1 MNKVDIMLVV
11 HDCKE
16 LYFKR
21 TSREYVYQ
29 FILVNNPSLVF
40 AGFAKCHE
48 DDIDFISDITGY
60 DLARDRA
67 TISYLN
73 YKIKDAQSRREEVSN
88 AYSSTHVKSF
98 KKRKETL
105 KKEIEF
111 YHKAIKFYEAKIR
124 DRIISKEKTNN
135 WIRDRDKLLNKRP
148 LGEK

>member
-1 MNKVDIMLVV
+1 MNKVDIMLM

-29 FILVNNPSLVF
+29 FILVDNPSLVF
-40 AGFAKCHE
+40 TGSAKCHE
-48 DDIDFISDITGY
+48 DDIDFISDIAGY

-67 TISYLN
+67 TIAYLK

-98 KKRKETL
+98 KKRKEKL

-111 YHKAIKFYEAKIR
+111 YHKAIKFYEAEIR
-124 DRIISKEKTNN
+124 TRIISKEKTNN
-135 WIRDRDKLLNKRP
+135 WIRDRDKLLNKRS

>member
-1 MNKVDIMLVV
+1 MNKVDIMLM
-11 HDCKE
+11 HECKE

-21 TSREYVYQ
+21 ANREYVYQ
-29 FILVNNPSLVF
+29 FILVDNPSLTF

-67 TISYLN
+67 IISYLK
-73 YKIKDAQSRREEVSN
+73 YKIKDTQSRREEVSN
-88 AYSSTHVKSF
+88 AYSSTHVKSL

-111 YHKAIKFYEAKIR
+111 YHKAIKFYEAEIR
-124 DRIISKEKTNN
+124 NRIISKEKTNN
-135 WIRDRDKLLNKRP
+135 WIRDRNKLLNKRP

>member
-1 MNKVDIMLVV
+1 MNKVDIMLV

-29 FILVNNPSLVF
+29 FILVNNPSLTF
-40 AGFAKCHE
+40 TGSAKCHE

-67 TISYLN
+67 TISYLK
-73 YKIKDAQSRREEVSN
+73 YKIQDAQSRREEVSN
-88 AYSSTHVKSF
+88 AYSSTRVKSF
-98 KKRKETL
+98 KKRKEAL

-124 DRIISKEKTNN
+124 DRITSKEKTNN

>member
-1 MNKVDIMLVV
+1 MNKVDLMLV

-29 FILVNNPSLVF
+29 FILVDNPSLVF

-48 DDIDFISDITGY
+48 DDVDFISDITGY

-67 TISYLN
+67 TISYLK

-88 AYSSTHVKSF
+88 AYSSTHAKSL

-124 DRIISKEKTNN
+124 DRIVSKEKTNN
-135 WIRDRDKLLNKRP
+135 WIRDRDKLLNERP

>member
-1 MNKVDIMLVV
+1 MNKVDIMLI
-11 HDCKE
+11 HECKE

-21 TSREYVYQ
+21 TNREYVYQ
-29 FILVNNPSLVF
+29 FILVDNPSLVF

-48 DDIDFISDITGY
+48 DDVDFISDITGY

-67 TISYLN
+67 TISYLK
-73 YKIKDAQSRREEVSN
+73 YKIKDTQSRREEVSN
-88 AYSSTHVKSF
+88 AYSSTRVESL

-111 YHKAIKFYEAKIR
+111 YYKAIKFYEAEIR
-124 DRIISKEKTNN
+124 NRIISKEKTNN

-148 LGEK
+148 LREK

>member
-1 MNKVDIMLVV
+1 MNKVDIMLV
-11 HDCKE
+11 HECKE

-29 FILVNNPSLVF
+29 FILVNNPSLTF

-48 DDIDFISDITGY
+48 DDIDFITDITGY

-67 TISYLN
+67 VISYLK
-73 YKIKDAQSRREEVSN
+73 YKIKDTQSRREEVSN
-88 AYSSTHVKSF
+88 AYSSTHATSL

-111 YHKAIKFYEAKIR
+111 YHKAIKFYEAEIR
-124 DRIISKEKTNN
+124 NRIISKEKTNN

>member
-1 MNKVDIMLVV
+1 MNKIDIMLV

-29 FILVNNPSLVF
+29 FILADNPSLVF

-48 DDIDFISDITGY
+48 DDVDFISDITGY

-67 TISYLN
+67 TISYLK

-88 AYSSTHVKSF
+88 AYSSTHAKSL

-111 YHKAIKFYEAKIR
+111 YHKAIKFYEAEIR
-124 DRIISKEKTNN
+124 NRIISKEKTNN
-135 WIRDRDKLLNKRP
+135 WIRDRDKLLNKRS

>member
-1 MNKVDIMLVV
+1 MNKVDIMLM
-11 HDCKE
+11 HECKE

-21 TSREYVYQ
+21 TNREYVYQ
-29 FILVNNPSLVF
+29 FILVDNPSLTF

-67 TISYLN
+67 IISYLK
-73 YKIKDAQSRREEVSN
+73 YKIKDTQSRREEVSN
-88 AYSSTHVKSF
+88 AYSSTRVESL

-124 DRIISKEKTNN
+124 NRIIAKETTNN

-148 LGEK
+148 LREK

>member
-1 MNKVDIMLVV
+1 MNKVDLMLV

-29 FILVNNPSLVF
+29 FILVSNPSLTF
-40 AGFAKCHE
+40 MGSAKCHE

-67 TISYLN
+67 TISYLK
-73 YKIKDAQSRREEVSN
+73 YKIKDTQSRREEVYN
-88 AYSSTHVKSF
+88 AYSSTRVESL

-111 YHKAIKFYEAKIR
+111 YRKAIKFYEAEIR
-124 DRIISKEKTNN
+124 KRIISKEKTNN
-135 WIRDRDKLLNKRP
+135 WIKDRNKLLNKRS

>member
-1 MNKVDIMLVV
+1 MNKVDIMLV

-21 TSREYVYQ
+21 SSREYVYQ
-29 FILVNNPSLVF
+29 FILVSNPSLTF
-40 AGFAKCHE
+40 MGSAKCHE
-48 DDIDFISDITGY
+48 DDIDFITDITGY

-67 TISYLN
+67 TISYLK
-73 YKIKDAQSRREEVSN
+73 YKIKDTQSRREEVSN
-88 AYSSTHVKSF
+88 AYSSTHVESL

-111 YHKAIKFYEAKIR
+111 YHKAIKFYEREIR
-124 DRIISKEKTNN
+124 NRITSKEKTNN
-135 WIRDRDKLLNKRP
+135 WIRDRNKLLNERS

>member
-1 MNKVDIMLVV
+1 MNKVDIMLM
-11 HDCKE
+11 HECKE

-21 TSREYVYQ
+21 TNREYIYQ
-29 FILVNNPSLVF
+29 FILVDNPSLTF

-67 TISYLN
+67 IISYLK
-73 YKIKDAQSRREEVSN
+73 YKIKDTQSRREEVSN
-88 AYSSTHVKSF
+88 AYSSTRVESL

-124 DRIISKEKTNN
+124 NRIIAKETTNN

-148 LGEK
+148 LREK

>member
-1 MNKVDIMLVV
+1 MNKVDIMLV
-11 HDCKE
+11 HECKE

-21 TSREYVYQ
+21 SSREYVYQ
-29 FILVNNPSLVF
+29 FILVDNTSLVF

-67 TISYLN
+67 TISYLK

-88 AYSSTHVKSF
+88 AYSSTHAESL
-98 KKRKETL
+98 KKRKEKL

-111 YHKAIKFYEAKIR
+111 YHKAIKFYEARIR
-124 DRIISKEKTNN
+124 SRILSKEKTNN
-135 WIRDRDKLLNKRP
+135 WIRDRNKLLNERS
-148 LGEK
+148 LEEK

>member
-1 MNKVDIMLVV
+1 MNKVDLMLV
-11 HDCKE
+11 HECKE

-21 TSREYVYQ
+21 TRREYVYQ
-29 FILVNNPSLVF
+29 FILVDNTSLVF
-40 AGFAKCHE
+40 TGSAKCHE

-67 TISYLN
+67 TISYLK
-73 YKIKDAQSRREEVSN
+73 YKIKDAQSRREEVAN
-88 AYSSTHVKSF
+88 AYSSTHAESL

-124 DRIISKEKTNN
+124 ERITSKEKTNN

>member
-1 MNKVDIMLVV
+1 MNKVDIMLV
-11 HDCKE
+11 HECKE

-21 TSREYVYQ
+21 SSREYVYQ
-29 FILVNNPSLVF
+29 FILVDNTSLVF

-67 TISYLN
+67 TISYLK

-88 AYSSTHVKSF
+88 AYSSTHVESL

-111 YHKAIKFYEAKIR
+111 YHKAIKFYEREIR
-124 DRIISKEKTNN
+124 NRITSKEKTNN
-135 WIRDRDKLLNKRP
+135 WIRDRNKLLNERS